1 VTTETYQEIN
11 ARHRREFESLPI
23 QWAFSDKQ
31 FKEGMAALG
40 LTVDDVDQ
48 VYKVPGGGFMKR
60 SEFHLLPE
68 MMSRHHDEMQAAIDQ
83 DTTGTGFIFDMF
95 DYELSNHEFII
106 THDTGPALDY
116 LGLSEK
122 DIEKNPA
129 LENGL
134 RLALQEQRKKRS
146 A

>member
-1 VTTETYQEIN
+1 MHVTAGNLNPCPSSGHSVTN
-11 ARHRREFESLPI
+11 NSRKAWR
-23 QWAFSDKQ
+23 
-31 FKEGMAALG
+31 ALG

-68 MMSRHHDEMQAAIDQ
+68 MISRHHDEMQAAIDQ
-83 DTTGTGFIFDMF
+83 DTSGTGFILDMF
-95 DYELSNHEFII
+95 DYELGNHEFII
-106 THDTGPALDY
+106 THDTGPALDH

-134 RLALQEQRKKRS
+134 RLAIKEQRKKRS